1 MDGGDLKKQGKVID
15 GLCAEVKHGRRLQG
29 ILFGDLCDI
38 SEAIRLKTL
47 YQVRGQ
53 VSLVKFGASET
64 SVEWADLESALV
76 CLGDHLPELLEL
88 LWLQGIL
95 EINQAVNMAWDFE
108 IEYIK
113 GSFHGH
119 LHFERVGWR
128 ILSIE
133 VFLIDGA
140 LQEFDHL
147 TE

>member
-15 GLCAEVKHGRRLQG
+15 GLRTEVKHRRWLKC
-29 ILFGDLCDI
+29 ILFGNLGHI

-53 VSLVKFGASET
+53 VSLVEFGASET

-88 LWLQGIL
+88 FWLQWIL
-95 EINQAVNMAWDFE
+95 EVNEAVNVAWDIE

-113 GSFHGH
+113 GRFHGN
-119 LHFERVGWR
+119 LHFERIGRR
-128 ILSIE
+128 IFSIK
-133 VFLIDGA
+133 VFLIDGT
-140 LQEFDHL
+140 L
-147 TE
+147 